1 MKQNKYIHI
10 RRFICKVKFD
20 ITSTI
25 STYVQPLFF
34 SNVFKWITNCSTL
47 NCLQGL
53 HLTTDTP
60 LRAVIKSLG
69 CSVVAYR
76 ANYKYVSRA
85 KSAATT
91 RDKHHPRVLFFLLIF
106 LLCWCWQK
114 LMVENSVDSILIYV
128 LYIYVYTPSFICVM
142 MIFQCL
148 VTTLR
153 TSCITVKLI
162 HSDATKIC
170 LFFQLAHLFVLSPNS
185 QD

>member
-106 LLCWCWQK
+106 FALLVLTEADGRK
-114 LMVENSVDSILIYV
+114 FSGLNSHLCIIHMCTHL
-128 LYIYVYTPSFICVM
+128 PSFV
-142 MIFQCL
+142 
-148 VTTLR
+148 
-153 TSCITVKLI
+153 SWW
-162 HSDATKIC
+162 
-170 LFFQLAHLFVLSPNS
+170 FFSALSLHYVRLAL
-185 QD
+185 Q